1 MTTGITEILADGSTR
16 KRSVILQCS
25 RITSCS
31 SHHNRVVQCSVLTK
45 RINDRSNGR
54 TLLTDSYIDTIYRVA
69 CQEVSALVDNRINR
83 NGSLSRLAVADN
95 QLTLSATDR
104 NHGVY
109 RLQSRLQ
116 RLVHR
121 LTVDY
126 SRSFPFQWHIIQ
138 FASNQSL
145 AVERFAQR
153 VDHTSQHALSYTDRS
168 DTFGTFH
175 DESLF
180 DLVRRTQQHSTHVVL
195 FEVHHDCFD
204 TIVKLQQFIG
214 FGISQS
220 IDTHYAVAHLEHR
233 TDFVKLHI
241 GVDSFEL
248 LAQYIRYF
256 AYFYIFRHYT
266 ILLFLS
272 INCCFTR
279 FNCVATLASSR

>member
-1 MTTGITEILADGSTR
+1 MTAGITEILTDCSAG
-16 KRSVILQCS
+16 KRSIILQCS
-25 RITSCS
+25 RIACRS
-31 SHHNRVVQCSVLTK
+31 SHNDGVIHRTVFTQCVYDGCY
-45 RINDRSNGR
+45 RRAF
-54 TLLTDSYIDTIYRVA
+54 LTDGYVDTVHRVA
-69 CQEVSALVDNRINR
+69 RFIVGTLVYDSIDGNR
-83 NGSLSRLAVADN
+83 SLTRLAVADN

-126 SRSFPFQWHIIQ
+126 PRSFPFQWHIIQ
-138 FASNQSL
+138 FATNQPL

-153 VDHTSQHALSYTDRS
+153 VDHTSQHVLSYTDGG
-168 DTFGTFH
+168 DTFGTLH

>member
-1 MTTGITEILADGSTR
+1 MTAGITEILADGSTC
-16 KRSVILQCS
+16 KRSVILQRS
-25 RITSCS
+25 RVTSRGS
-31 SHHNRVVQCSVLTK
+31 YNHRVVQCSVLTK

-54 TLLTDSYIDTIYRVA
+54 TLLTNSYIDTIYRVA

-95 QLTLSATDR
+95 QLTLSAADR
-104 NHGVY
+104 NHGVHS
-109 RLQSRLQ
+109 LQSGLQ

-121 LTVDY
+121 LTIDY
-126 SRSFPFQWHIIQ
+126 SRSFPFQRHIIQ
-138 FASNQSL
+138 FAANQSF

-153 VDHTSQHALSYTDRS
+153 VNHTSQHALSYTDGG
-168 DTFGTFH
+168 DTFGTLH
-175 DESLF
+175 DESFF
-180 DLVRRTQQHSTHVVL
+180 DFVRRAQQYSTHVVL

-279 FNCVATLASSR
+279 FNCVATLASNR